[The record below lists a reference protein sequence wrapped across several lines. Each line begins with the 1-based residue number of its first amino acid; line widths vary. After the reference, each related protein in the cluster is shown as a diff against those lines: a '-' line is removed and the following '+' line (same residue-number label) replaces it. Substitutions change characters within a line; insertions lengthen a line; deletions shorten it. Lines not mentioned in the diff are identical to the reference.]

1 MTQKRLAMIVCGVE
15 LKSNEAIV
23 CLLTLKDGL
32 YSLPDCR
39 TVRVVLQSATGSS
52 ALKHFQ
58 TTFAKLMEDYKVGS
72 VVIRERPQKGKFAG
86 STLGFKCEAVLE
98 LLDGENGLSVGVMTA
113 SAIKAAIAEH
123 PVPVKFSDT
132 GLKPF
137 QEVAFTTAYA
147 AIAEKELG

>member
-1 MTQKRLAMIVCGVE
+1 MIVCGVE

-23 CLLTLKDGL
+23 CLLTLSEGVF
-32 YSLPDCR
+32 SLPDCR
-39 TVRVVLQSATGSS
+39 STRIVLQSTTGSH

-58 TTFAKLMEDYKVGS
+58 STFAKLMVDYGVAQ

-86 STLGFKCEAVLE
+86 SAVGFRCEAALE
-98 LLDGENGLSVGVMTA
+98 LLDGKDGLAVEVLTA

-123 PVPVKFSDT
+123 PIPIKFPDT

-147 AIAEKELG
+147 AIAAKGL